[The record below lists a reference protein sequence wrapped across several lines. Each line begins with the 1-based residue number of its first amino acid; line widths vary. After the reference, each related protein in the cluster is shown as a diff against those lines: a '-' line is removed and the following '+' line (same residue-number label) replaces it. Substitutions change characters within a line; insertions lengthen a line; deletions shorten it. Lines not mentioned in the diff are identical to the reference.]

1 MFEIIKIN
9 NKNKELISIFLSK
22 AGEALKTFRY
32 YEKRNLDILS
42 NHIITCVMMQNNEVP
57 VGYGHLDKEG
67 KDIWLGIAVSENLIG
82 KGLGKVIINYL
93 IDFAIKE
100 QVSIVKLSVD
110 INNQQAIRLYEKVG
124 FKIDSK
130 CNEKAFIMKKII
142 NA

>member
-1 MFEIIKIN
+1 M
-9 NKNKELISIFLSK
+9 
-22 AGEALKTFRY
+22 
-32 YEKRNLDILS
+32 
-42 NHIITCVMMQNNEVP
+42 
-57 VGYGHLDKEG
+57 DKEG